1 MSAMRPKLYLQPG
14 SHPCAAVEAA
24 LELKSIEYDR
34 VDLLPLSQVMIGPL
48 RYGGTTVPG
57 MRLDGERLV
66 GSRAI
71 MRRLD
76 TAGPRS
82 AASSRARLELP

>member
-1 MSAMRPKLYLQPG
+1 MTTAHPRLYVFPG

-24 LELKSIEYDR
+24 LALKAIAYDR
-34 VDLLPLSQVMIGPL
+34 VDLLPLSQLVVGPL
-48 RYGGTTVPG
+48 RYDGRTVPG
-57 MRLDGERLV
+57 MRIGRERIV

-76 TAGPRS
+76 ELVAEAR
-82 AASSRARLELP
+82 RAQLSGEDG